1 MGSTWNVPE
10 SGALVSR
17 VAGRRACQG
26 FQPHDKAA
34 ARLPSWNDGPRPR
47 LPSPTLSPRA
57 REGSPDYVAPGDRI
71 AVFDNYGTFWSEQPV
86 YFQLA
91 FALDRVKALAP
102 KHPEWKEKRPFKA
115 VIEGD
120 IKKAG
125 LVGASGR

>member
-1 MGSTWNVPE
+1 
-10 SGALVSR
+10 
-17 VAGRRACQG
+17 
-26 FQPHDKAA
+26 
-34 ARLPSWNDGPRPR
+34 
-47 LPSPTLSPRA
+47 LSPRA